1 MEQKRKYF
9 TVNYGCQ
16 MNEYDTEV
24 LSGHLENLG
33 YVPAGRI
40 EEAEVLVINTCAVR
54 QKAEEKVFSYLGK
67 LHSLKQQ
74 NPNMLMVLWGCMV
87 QQESV
92 ARKVRQRY
100 SFIDL
105 ICGPHAL
112 GRFPELLEKARCST
126 RPVIE
131 LSELGGRENLPV
143 KRKQGI
149 HAWVPISHGC
159 DNYCSYCI
167 VPYVR
172 GAEKSRRPE
181 NIMQEIREL
190 VREGYREVTLLGQNV
205 NSYGK
210 DLEKDMNFAR
220 LLELADGVEGL
231 LRIRFMTSHPRD
243 FSEEVIR
250 VIRRGEKICEHFH
263 LPLQAGSNNV
273 LQRMNRGYTRE
284 DYLQLIAKIRELIPG
299 ASITTDIIAG
309 FPGEA
314 EADFAQTMDM
324 VRRIRFDAA
333 FTFVY
338 SPRKGT
344 RAACMEDQLAPE
356 VKKERIVALNNLQ
369 NRISLEKN
377 EKLVG
382 STREVLVEG
391 RSKTDPEMYTGR
403 TRTNKIVHFCSNEEL
418 TGKLVKI
425 TITKA
430 RPWTLTGQL
439 LGIEEKLHR

>member
-131 LSELGGRENLPV
+131 LSELGDRENLPV

-430 RPWTLTGQL
+430 GPWTLTGQL